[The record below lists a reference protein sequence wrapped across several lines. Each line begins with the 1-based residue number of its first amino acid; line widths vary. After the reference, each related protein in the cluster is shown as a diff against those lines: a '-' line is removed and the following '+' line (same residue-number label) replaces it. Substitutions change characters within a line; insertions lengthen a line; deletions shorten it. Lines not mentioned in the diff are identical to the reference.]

1 MDPRKALT
9 ILGLVSPRDLLE
21 GRGSPREP
29 ERERSQQHSVVR
41 DQHSVDTLGYP
52 LAGCSAPSPGL
63 KVIWL
68 QRNPSSPLSS
78 LALRTSSDTRRT
90 ELRRAARSPLG
101 TSKRTKYS
109 RWGLP
114 ARGLWAGRVSKWWIL
129 ASNVFGSKSRKK
141 GEGGETNGEGAME
154 TDGRVQ
160 WRETMRDGE
169 R

>member
-1 MDPRKALT
+1 MKPAALC
-9 ILGLVSPRDLLE
+9 GERPAFRGHFRVSP
-21 GRGSPREP
+21 GRMFCPP
-29 ERERSQQHSVVR
+29 
-41 DQHSVDTLGYP
+41 
-52 LAGCSAPSPGL
+52 PGL

-68 QRNPSSPLSS
+68 HRNPSSPLSS

-141 GEGGETNGEGAME
+141 GGEGEETNGEGAME
-154 TDGRVQ
+154 RNDEGWREVGINGEKERREGAAERLRETEREQ
-160 WRETMRDGE
+160 WRGWSRDGE